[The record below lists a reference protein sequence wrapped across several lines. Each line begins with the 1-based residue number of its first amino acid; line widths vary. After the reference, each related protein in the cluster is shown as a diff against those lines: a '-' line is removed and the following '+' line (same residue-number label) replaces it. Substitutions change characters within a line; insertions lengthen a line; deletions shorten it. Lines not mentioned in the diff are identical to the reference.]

1 MLNKGEK
8 FLKISTSCKA
18 FNRIRMLDFF
28 FFWTRVITPRGGKK
42 KAHPWGKVFALANE
56 LVL

>member
-8 FLKISTSCKA
+8 VLKISTSCKA

-28 FFWTRVITPRGGKK
+28 FFGQGLLLQGKK
-42 KAHPWGKVFALANE
+42 KAHLWGKVFALANE

>member
-28 FFWTRVITPRGGKK
+28 WTRVITPRKK
-42 KAHPWGKVFALANE
+42 KAHLWGKVFALANE

>member
-28 FFWTRVITPRGGKK
+28 FFWTRVITPREKK
-42 KAHPWGKVFALANE
+42 KAHLWGKVFAPANE